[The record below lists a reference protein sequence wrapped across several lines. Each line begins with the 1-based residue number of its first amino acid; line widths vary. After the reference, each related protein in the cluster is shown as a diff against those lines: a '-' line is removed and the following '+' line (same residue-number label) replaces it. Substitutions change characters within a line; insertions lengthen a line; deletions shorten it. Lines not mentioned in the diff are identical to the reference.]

1 MVPLIVLVEI
11 SWGHAYGSQENPWS
25 TAPSPSRPLPPP
37 PPKGFTQKE
46 ILLFDQNI
54 ILSLILGLQ

>member
-37 PPKGFTQKE
+37 PERVYTKGDFA
-46 ILLFDQNI
+46 I
-54 ILSLILGLQ
+54 

>member
-25 TAPSPSRPLPPP
+25 MAPQSLTPPERVT
-37 PPKGFTQKE
+37 GTLYVLIAQKE
-46 ILLFDQNI
+46 NLLFDQNI
-54 ILSLILGLQ
+54 I

>member
-25 TAPSPSRPLPPP
+25 KAPQSLAPPERVT
-37 PPKGFTQKE
+37 GTLYVLIAQKE
-46 ILLFDQNI
+46 NLLFDQNI
-54 ILSLILGLQ
+54 I